1 MIYIPYTLYDILYI
15 YMNINANPIVIFL
28 SLTDDSEL
36 LFIESPWSTPC
47 LVLNGFMYNCH
58 SRKNSKEY
66 WRCHNYSKKV
76 HEQRCRSRCVLE
88 NGKLKSI
95 TGGLHNHA
103 PHTEKIEK
111 IIQRNRLAAV
121 STTSRTKLSRV
132 HSITQYQVEQPKQEL
147 LIQQPQPH
155 HLLSTDA
162 ATLQLTDHDIMH
174 ASLMLIHD

>member
-1 MIYIPYTLYDILYI
+1 MKSRPLYI
-15 YMNINANPIVIFL
+15 IANYLFVTPSFA
-28 SLTDDSEL
+28 DGSEL

-132 HSITQYQVEQPKQEL
+132 PCITQYQVEQPKQEL
-147 LIQQPQPH
+147 LIQQPQP
-155 HLLSTDA
+155 LRFLSTDV
-162 ATLQLTDHDIMH
+162 QLTDRDLMH
-174 ASLMLIHD
+174 ASLMLMQD